1 MTKMEIIVSFTSL
14 LLNQRFSPNLTS
26 SQCRFMFSPL
36 HFLSV
41 FSLVFLTTPTE
52 NVWKFFPQKICVY
65 IVLLTQTNVEIDNGS
80 LMKPKRFV
88 KPKFDQIGKE
98 KNLLLIL
105 QFGAISSCQVHKNN
119 FVLIVFIVIIT
130 EHTVLKGKKLVKQ
143 DSWIREIKTLL
154 CV

>member
-1 MTKMEIIVSFTSL
+1 MNLSFLNILTTQFLQNLYFFTLKDFKWTTEIFIINFAYLVCFDSAPVCNSDGFYIKISIINLLFWPLIVQFYVVWRKGAFRLRMTKMEIIVSFTSL

-65 IVLLTQTNVEIDNGS
+65 IVLLT
-80 LMKPKRFV
+80 
-88 KPKFDQIGKE
+88 
-98 KNLLLIL
+98 
-105 QFGAISSCQVHKNN
+105 
-119 FVLIVFIVIIT
+119 
-130 EHTVLKGKKLVKQ
+130 
-143 DSWIREIKTLL
+143 
-154 CV
+154 